1 MERGKSVW
9 QERAAVLFV
18 ILATGVIV
26 YLLLARVVG
35 LLMPF
40 LLALLLA
47 AVVRPIAALLERK
60 WRLPRRV
67 GAILLLLLLLGLSV
81 TLVTLVCRRA
91 ITELERLADY
101 VSGGGELLGARIE
114 QALEVLTGLTE
125 HIPFLS
131 RLKAREALSGFWAQ
145 VDAKLVEI
153 ISDTLGR
160 LSAKIPEMLT
170 GLLRSI
176 PSALVFLVT
185 FLLSAYYLCAD
196 TDKISSGVIAYL
208 PTSVR
213 ERLPTLK
220 ARLARLGGRYLRAYF
235 LLFLMTFTEL
245 FLGFSVLSLPY
256 TFLPALVI
264 SVVDILPVLGVG
276 TVLVPWGLIELLR
289 GNVALGTGL
298 LILCGVVLLVRQIAE
313 PRIIG
318 GSLGLHPLVTLL
330 AAYVGLRLFGLVGML
345 LGPAAA
351 MVVKSLLGAG
361 ERVGETS

>member
-1 MERGKSVW
+1 MEKRQSVW

-18 ILATGVIV
+18 ILAVVGVV
-26 YLLLARVVG
+26 YLLFSRVVG

-40 LLALLLA
+40 LLALLPALT
-47 AVVRPIAALLERK
+47 VRPIAAFLERK

-67 GAILLLLLLLGLSV
+67 GSLLLLLLLLGLSV
-81 TLVTLVCRRA
+81 LLITMVCRRVV
-91 ITELERLADY
+91 TEIERLTDY
-101 VSGGGELLGARIE
+101 VSNGGELLGAHIE

-125 HIPFLS
+125 HIPLLS
-131 RLKAREALSGFWAQ
+131 RLKARESLAGFWTQ

-170 GLLRSI
+170 GIVRSV
-176 PSALVFLVT
+176 PSAIIFLVT

-196 TDKISSGVIAYL
+196 FDKISTGIVSYL
-208 PTSVR
+208 PDRLR
-213 ERLPTLK
+213 ERIPALK
-220 ARLARLGGRYLRAYF
+220 ARMARMGGRYLRAYF

-245 FLGFSVLSLPY
+245 FLGFSILGLPY

-276 TVLVPWGLIELLR
+276 TVLIPWGLVELLR

-298 LILCGVVLLVRQIAE
+298 LILCGVVLLIRQIAE

-318 GSLGLHPLVTLL
+318 GSLGLHPLVTLF

-345 LGPAAA
+345 FGPAAA
-351 MVVKSLLGAG
+351 LVVKSLLGAG